1 MLRMQKVWTGL
12 SVVLLVVSLWFALKP
27 ITPDEEGWLDWLSFL
42 TASDKVVH
50 AEAFF
55 GLGLWFGSLAGPGH
69 WRRVGLLLLL
79 YGALIELLQGV
90 MALGRTADLWDLA
103 ADAGGLVLGL
113 LAAQWFGRS
122 WLLGVDGWVASRGS

>member
-1 MLRMQKVWTGL
+1 MLRLQKLWTGL

-27 ITPDEEGWLDWLSFL
+27 ITPDEESWLDWLSFL

-55 GLGLWFGSLAGPGH
+55 GLGLWFGSLAGPSH

-79 YGALIELLQGV
+79 YGALIEILQGA
-90 MALGRTADLWDLA
+90 MALGRTADLRDLV

-113 LAAQWFGRS
+113 LAALWFGRI
-122 WLLGVDGWVASRGS
+122 WLLRVDGWAASRGS

>member
-1 MLRMQKVWTGL
+1 MLRLQKLWAGL

-27 ITPDEEGWLDWLSFL
+27 ITPDEENWLDWLSFL

-55 GLGLWFGSLAGPGH
+55 GLGLWFGALAGPNH

-79 YGALIELLQGV
+79 YGALVELLQGA

-103 ADAGGLVLGL
+103 ADAGGVVLGL
-113 LAAQWFGRS
+113 LAAHRFGRG
-122 WLLGVDGWVASRGS
+122 WLLRIDGWVASRGS